1 MADQSLPKARA
12 PRTAGTTETP
22 EAALDGGVREGAS
35 ADTGTAGKEGIS
47 RRLLLGT
54 AGATGL
60 VLGAAGGAVGY
71 AARPA
76 EATPLASV
84 GADQVMFH
92 GKHQPGIL
100 QGLQARG
107 HLVAFDLAP
116 GVGRKEAAA
125 LLRRWS
131 ETAQR
136 LMAGE
141 AAKQDDTDVARDA
154 GPSSLTITF
163 GFGHSFFGRTGLDE
177 QRPVSLDPLPDF
189 SSDQLDKARSNGDL
203 WVQIGAND
211 ALVAFHALRAIQKDA
226 GRAAKVR
233 WQMNGFNRSP
243 GATAHPMTARNLMGQ
258 MDGTRNPKPTDADFD
273 ERIFVPESGSNDPAW
288 MANGSY
294 AVVRRIRMLLDD
306 WEQLSVKEQEDVIG
320 RRKSDGAPLS
330 GGTETSEMDL
340 EKTDKAG
347 NLVVPINA
355 HARITRP
362 DQNGGA
368 AMLRRPFSYHDG
380 IGTDGV
386 PDAGLLFICWQADPL
401 RGFVTVQRKLDRGD
415 ALSTFIRHEAAAER
429 RVQLVD
435 AGQLAVAGGVQ
446 LLAPAAQLPV
456 QEALGT
462 AEVRQPHRRR
472 IHRVQF
478 DERVHQG
485 QHRVPGA
492 LRAERGQLVGGA
504 VRGALDE
511 LHDVERSPEH
521 LLVLAQQHRPRHRH
535 VRRVQRAD
543 HAVLPLHVVRRGE
556 DMAERGPPYD
566 PLRRAVA
573 DRVGE
578 VRASALDQP
587 AGQRALRQTGPLAIE
602 QAVQPVEVESG
613 RMVGAHHRS

>member
-1 MADQSLPKARA
+1 MADQSIPEARA
-12 PRTAGTTETP
+12 PRTPKGAYKAASKAAP
-22 EAALDGGVREGAS
+22 EAAPTAALKGEAPLNDGAVDDASRAGVL
-35 ADTGTAGKEGIS
+35 S
-47 RRLLLGT
+47 RRRLLGT

-76 EATPLASV
+76 EATPLASL
-84 GADQVMFH
+84 GAGQVMFH

-107 HLVAFDLAP
+107 HLVAFDLAA
-116 GVGRKEAAA
+116 GAGRKEAAA

-131 ETAQR
+131 ETARR
-136 LMAGE
+136 LMAGD
-141 AAKQDDTDVARDA
+141 AAQQDDTDVARDA

-163 GFGHSFFGRTGLDE
+163 GFGFGFFARTGLE
-177 QRPVSLDPLPDF
+177 KQRPVALDPLPDF

-203 WVQIGAND
+203 WVQIGADD

-243 GATAHPMTARNLMGQ
+243 GATSSPMTARNLMGQ
-258 MDGTRNPKPTDADFD
+258 MDGTRNPKPAEADFD
-273 ERIFVPESGSNDPAW
+273 RRIFVPQSGSKDPAW

-306 WEQLSVKEQEDVIG
+306 WEQLSVKAQEEVIG

-330 GGTETSEMDL
+330 GGTETTEMDL

-380 IGTDGV
+380 IGADGV
-386 PDAGLLFICWQADPL
+386 PDAGLLFVCWQADPL

-415 ALSTFIRHEAAAER
+415 ALSKYIRHESSGLFAVPGGAAA
-429 RVQLVD
+429 
-435 AGQLAVAGGVQ
+435 
-446 LLAPAAQLPV
+446 
-456 QEALGT
+456 
-462 AEVRQPHRRR
+462 
-472 IHRVQF
+472 
-478 DERVHQG
+478 
-485 QHRVPGA
+485 
-492 LRAERGQLVGGA
+492 
-504 VRGALDE
+504 
-511 LHDVERSPEH
+511 
-521 LLVLAQQHRPRHRH
+521 
-535 VRRVQRAD
+535 
-543 HAVLPLHVVRRGE
+543 GE
-556 DMAERGPPYD
+556 Y
-566 PLRRAVA
+566 V
-573 DRVGE
+573 
-578 VRASALDQP
+578 
-587 AGQRALRQTGPLAIE
+587 GQRLLEG
-602 QAVQPVEVESG
+602 
-613 RMVGAHHRS
+613 